1 MFKRKE
7 CVAMLLAGGQGSRL
21 YALTQKTAKPS
32 VSFGGKYRIIDFTL
46 SNCINSGFDTVG
58 VLTQYQPLLLND
70 YIGNGLPWDLDR
82 TFGGVKILPPYQ
94 GNQRADWY
102 KGTANAIWQNME
114 FINRYDAKYVLIL
127 SGDHI
132 YNMNYAKMLEAH
144 KKTGA
149 ACTIAVID
157 VPIEEASR
165 FGIMSTHED
174 GTIYKFSEKP
184 KNPDSTKASMG
195 IYVFTKD
202 KLEAYL
208 KADDETEGSAND
220 FGKNIIPNMLAA
232 GEKMMAYAFEGYWKD
247 VGTISSLWEANMDLL
262 GDKPVLSLSD
272 ESWRVYSRHGA
283 EAPQF
288 IGKNAKVINSSLT
301 AGCKIYGTVKN
312 SVLGPGVVVEEG
324 AVVEDSVLMEHVTLK
339 AGAEVRYSIL
349 DANVTVCENA
359 TVGQAKET
367 TAEIAVVGADVV
379 IPADKAI
386 PAGAM
391 ISEI

>member
-1 MFKRKE
+1 
-7 CVAMLLAGGQGSRL
+7 
-21 YALTQKTAKPS
+21 
-32 VSFGGKYRIIDFTL
+32 
-46 SNCINSGFDTVG
+46 
-58 VLTQYQPLLLND
+58 
-70 YIGNGLPWDLDR
+70 
-82 TFGGVKILPPYQ
+82 
-94 GNQRADWY
+94 
-102 KGTANAIWQNME
+102 
-114 FINRYDAKYVLIL
+114 
-127 SGDHI
+127 
-132 YNMNYAKMLEAH
+132 
-144 KKTGA
+144 
-149 ACTIAVID
+149 
-157 VPIEEASR
+157 
-165 FGIMSTHED
+165 
-174 GTIYKFSEKP
+174 
-184 KNPDSTKASMG
+184 
-195 IYVFTKD
+195 
-202 KLEAYL
+202 
-208 KADDETEGSAND
+208 
-220 FGKNIIPNMLAA
+220 
-232 GEKMMAYAFEGYWKD
+232 
-247 VGTISSLWEANMDLL
+247 MDLL